1 MTSAALAA
9 TSVLVTRPREHAT
22 ALCAMIEQ
30 HGGVAISWPTVTIE
44 PRAPGQDALKDL
56 EQADPKDIAIFV
68 SRNAVRHGADL
79 LRQSPALRIAA
90 VGRATMTELQD
101 SGFDVD
107 ILPTDPDSEGLLA
120 HDALQDVD
128 GRRVFI
134 VRGVGGRGLLGRELA
149 ARGARVIFVEVYERL
164 CPSPAAEELEG
175 VVSRWTAG
183 DCRLFTATSVEI
195 LDNLATM
202 LGPQHAELFRASALV
217 AVSNRV
223 VKRAGEIGHRGA
235 QLLATGPDD
244 QSLLDVMIAW
254 NRTAPKD
261 APEGP

>member
-9 TSVLVTRPREHAT
+9 TSVLVTRPREHAA
-22 ALCAMIEQ
+22 ALCAMIEDN
-30 HGGVAISWPTVTIE
+30 GGVAIGWPTVAIE
-44 PRAPGQDALKDL
+44 PRAPDQDALNDL
-56 EQADPKDIAIFV
+56 DQADPEDIAIFV
-68 SRNAVRHGADL
+68 SRNAVRHGASL
-79 LRQSPALRIAA
+79 LRRSPAPRVAA
-90 VGRATMTELQD
+90 VGRATMTALQD
-101 SGFDVD
+101 SGLNVD
-107 ILPTDPDSEGLLA
+107 ILPADPDSEGLLA
-120 HDALQDVD
+120 HDALQHVD

-149 ARGARVIFVEVYERL
+149 ARGAKVIFVEVYQRQ
-164 CPSPAAEELEG
+164 CPSPSAAELAN
-175 VVSRWTAG
+175 VVARWEAS

-202 LGPQHAELFRASALV
+202 LGPRHAELLRESALV
-217 AVSNRV
+217 AVSYRV
-223 VKRAGEIGHRGA
+223 VKRADEIGHRGA

-254 NRTAPKD
+254 NRTAPTD